1 MSYRA
6 ARVIVASGLALWAA
20 TVQAQTVVTPLFPG
34 ITHITRT
41 EQYPPF
47 QCPGCPAPTPNP
59 RLARINILLIDLT
72 SPGVRFKLTPPG
84 ENLPARSNAR

>member
-41 EQYPPF
+41 EQYPPV
-47 QCPGCPAPTPNP
+47 PVSRAPS
-59 RLARINILLIDLT
+59 R
-72 SPGVRFKLTPPG
+72 
-84 ENLPARSNAR
+84 

>member
-34 ITHITRT
+34 ITHITR
-41 EQYPPF
+41 
-47 QCPGCPAPTPNP
+47 
-59 RLARINILLIDLT
+59 LIDLT